1 MTTTKYPTLR
11 ISLPPPQWKWLEKKA
26 SDYKLSNVS
35 KAIRCCVTCVALGD
49 APLVASAE
57 VLGDLGQNTVEK
69 NINLSPEQLQWIE
82 AEKKNHGV
90 LSASRFLQR
99 IVGTCMTEV
108 TEYIVFGVIRCKST
122 IAKCDGAQEAVM
134 NIKCK
139 FQDNEAKPHELT
151 SAGCSRNCGLTV
163 DGIFVKENIQF

>member
-1 MTTTKYPTLR
+1 M
-11 ISLPPPQWKWLEKKA
+11 A
-26 SDYKLSNVS
+26 SEYKLSNVS
-35 KAIRCCVTCVALGD
+35 KAIRCCVTCIALGD
-49 APLVASAE
+49 AQLAASAE
-57 VLGDLGQNTVEK
+57 VLGDLGQNSVEK

-82 AEKKNHGV
+82 AEKKSHGV
-90 LSASRFLQR
+90 LSSSRFLQL

-122 IAKCDGAQEAVM
+122 IAKCDGAQEALR

-139 FQDNEAKPHELT
+139 LQDNEAKPHELT
-151 SAGCSRNCGLTV
+151 SIGCFGNCGSRV